1 LSTFNT
7 CASLKWMPMCR
18 FSHIASKQSIR
29 RGCWINRVSPTSN
42 SRVGRRLPFCPSII
56 SLTHILWFSPPSM
69 HSLLQWKKRRRCRHQ
84 RPNQIIL
91 HSVWLRS
98 PCPRREGRPAVI
110 RAGQE
115 TYSNGEMN
123 QAISESVIHGDRRA
137 RKQEEKTRSEIG
149 TGRRKQTRLGIKQ
162 DKKIGFED
170 KNTMILMMANQ
181 SKGKKELWCPCW
193 G

>member
-1 LSTFNT
+1 
-7 CASLKWMPMCR
+7 
-18 FSHIASKQSIR
+18 
-29 RGCWINRVSPTSN
+29 
-42 SRVGRRLPFCPSII
+42 
-56 SLTHILWFSPPSM
+56 
-69 HSLLQWKKRRRCRHQ
+69 
-84 RPNQIIL
+84 
-91 HSVWLRS
+91 
-98 PCPRREGRPAVI
+98 VI

-181 SKGKKELWCPCW
+181 SKGKKVLWCPCW